1 MNQFVE
7 SLARLYK
14 EEKINKVKLDELLSS
29 KKINKQ
35 EYDYIISVKKV
46 VWHVHYFT

>member
-1 MNQFVE
+1 MSQFIE
-7 SLARLYK
+7 SLARLYMAN
-14 EEKINKVKLDELLSS
+14 KIDDKKLNVLLSS

-46 VWHVHYFT
+46 V

>member
-1 MNQFVE
+1 MSQFIE
-7 SLARLYK
+7 SLARLYIAN
-14 EEKINKVKLDELLSS
+14 KIDDKKLNGLLTS

-46 VWHVHYFT
+46 V

>member
-14 EEKINKVKLDELLSS
+14 NDQINIQKLKELLNL
-29 KKINKQ
+29 KKINQ
-35 EYDYIISVKKV
+35 TEYDYIISVKKV
-46 VWHVHYFT
+46 V

>member
-14 EEKINKVKLDELLSS
+14 EDKVNNKKLDELLTN

-46 VWHVHYFT
+46 V

>member
-1 MNQFVE
+1 MNQFIE

-14 EEKINKVKLDELLSS
+14 ADKIDNKKLDELLTS

-46 VWHVHYFT
+46 V

>member
-1 MNQFVE
+1 MNQFIE

-14 EEKINKVKLDELLSS
+14 TDKIDNKKLDELLTS

-46 VWHVHYFT
+46 V

>member
-7 SLARLYK
+7 SIARLYVA
-14 EEKINKVKLDELLSS
+14 ERINDKKLDELLTS

-46 VWHVHYFT
+46 V

>member
-14 EEKINKVKLDELLSS
+14 FNKINKKKLEDLLVN
-29 KKINKQ
+29 KKINQ
-35 EYDYIISVKKV
+35 TEYDYIISVEKV
-46 VWHVHYFT
+46 V

>member
-7 SLARLYK
+7 SLARLYQSARIDDK
-14 EEKINKVKLDELLSS
+14 KLKELLGSN
-29 KKINKQ
+29 KINKQ

-46 VWHVHYFT
+46 V

>member
-14 EEKINKVKLDELLSS
+14 ADRIDDKKIDELLSS

-46 VWHVHYFT
+46 V